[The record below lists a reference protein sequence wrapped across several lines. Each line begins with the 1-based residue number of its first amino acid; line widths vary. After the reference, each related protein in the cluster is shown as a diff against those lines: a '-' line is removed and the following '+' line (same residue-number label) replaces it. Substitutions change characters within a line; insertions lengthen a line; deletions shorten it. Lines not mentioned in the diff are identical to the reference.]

1 MTKIISIIVSIV
13 MLVMTSI
20 FPGFVWPGTK
30 TVETGAFLEQVNEA
44 FGYQAVEST
53 EEIRG
58 VKPDNE
64 YYAAVA
70 TADNNDVLVDYD
82 TIDVTKAVTPEF
94 VATVLVN
101 ASGVKVDET
110 TVVI

>member
-30 TVETGAFLEQVNEA
+30 TVETGAFLEQVDEA

-53 EEIRG
+53 E
-58 VKPDNE
+58 
-64 YYAAVA
+64 
-70 TADNNDVLVDYD
+70 
-82 TIDVTKAVTPEF
+82 
-94 VATVLVN
+94 
-101 ASGVKVDET
+101 
-110 TVVI
+110 

>member
-30 TVETGAFLEQVNEA
+30 TVETGAFLEQVDEA

-53 EEIRG
+53 EEIIMTFSLIMIRSTLQR
-58 VKPDNE
+58 P
-64 YYAAVA
+64 
-70 TADNNDVLVDYD
+70 L
-82 TIDVTKAVTPEF
+82 
-94 VATVLVN
+94 LR
-101 ASGVKVDET
+101 SS
-110 TVVI
+110 